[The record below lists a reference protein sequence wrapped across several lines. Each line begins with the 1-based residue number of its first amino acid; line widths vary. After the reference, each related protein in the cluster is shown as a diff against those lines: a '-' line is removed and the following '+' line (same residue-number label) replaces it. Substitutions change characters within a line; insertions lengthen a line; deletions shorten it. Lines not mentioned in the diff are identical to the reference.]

1 MTNRK
6 FTKSIFILYLILLT
20 WEILLKFETDLSY
33 VSFFYGPRIVNCI
46 PFAQLLVVNGE
57 IVFTE
62 LLFNVIA
69 FTPFGSCFP
78 LIWKEFGIWKVIG
91 LGFMMSLSY
100 EMLQYILTIGMADV
114 TDLLMNTLGVVVGIG
129 ILILMRKCFPNH
141 VQLVV
146 NCTGLLFDCL
156 VLFLFI
162 MLFFLTS

>member
-1 MTNRK
+1 MY
-6 FTKSIFILYLILLT
+6 SICSPL
-20 WEILLKFETDLSY
+20 
-33 VSFFYGPRIVNCI
+33 G
-46 PFAQLLVVNGE
+46 VNGE

-78 LIWKEFGIWKVIG
+78 LIWKVIG
-91 LGFMMSLSY
+91 LGFMMSSSY

-146 NCTGLLFDCL
+146 NCTDLLFACL